1 MNDVIELSAEAFS
14 VSRFLFRLTQLSR
27 KRGTQMV
34 KADIRLQRVMSGV
47 VRSITSD
54 T

>member
-14 VSRFLFRLTQLSR
+14 VSRFLFRQLSR